1 MFHYGLIAN
10 NNNKNTLSKNL
21 LDNNSILQKRSLQEV
36 LELSGIEDRVIGAN
50 YNREIKNV
58 NDRDLLKAKTDINNE
73 NIENISN
80 SENSVFL
87 SCSCPS
93 CHQNSVT
100 EDVELEPLSPFNST
114 NAPLNSLSQNVIDTL
129 LTGTKWNNNTITY
142 SFYEDDDF
150 NNSYYG
156 PETGVKEV
164 SQGVKTNVREIL
176 ELVETFID
184 VDFVEV
190 AETNTSTFGQI
201 RYMVSDNPGYAYA
214 YLPYGGNRSGDVHL
228 NASYDRTDSLNGFQN
243 RPGKHGYTTLIHET
257 FHALG
262 LDHPQ
267 DGTVL
272 DPKKDNLAT
281 TVMTYDFKGNSP
293 GTAMPYDIA
302 ALQYLYGAASHN
314 TGNDTYV
321 FDSTTDVFSV
331 NGEFLPSGDRIKQ
344 TIWDSNG
351 TDTLDFSN
359 LSFENDGYLF
369 DLSEGGWLVANSQ
382 DQTTSDGEIY
392 YNYGTSLAYDVTIE
406 NIIGSNS
413 DDTMMANAAA
423 NTFSGYAI
431 GTFVGNDT
439 LVNTN
444 ELDTLDLSSYSVNDV
459 IQTQIGDDFAIALG
473 SDGSVTI
480 QDYYAVSEADRLSIL
495 LETTTTLN
503 DLVAI
508 AEVGTIT
515 NLNHNEQT
523 INLQNDYVNP
533 VVFAQPLSYNG
544 SDPSIV
550 RITDVNT
557 VNDTISLYLQ
567 EAEYKNGWHTRES
580 FSYMVVEAG
589 TWQLEDGTVLEVG
602 TLDTA
607 NGWKNVSFSNDFAQT
622 PVVLSQVQTNN
633 DSEFVR
639 TRQRNASLDSFS
651 VTMEEEEALR
661 NSGHG
666 EETIGW
672 LAMDSGSGDW
682 DELSYQAGNTGDV
695 VTHNWHELDL
705 DNFATTPNLMGSIA
719 SYDGGDSSGLRY
731 REIAGANGSTI
742 EIKIEE
748 DRSFDSERN
757 HTTEEVN
764 FLAIEGS
771 GVLTAQA
778 YDPMSMG
785 ALAMDNSLME
795 NIAIEA
801 DVI

>member
-10 NNNKNTLSKNL
+10 NDNKNILGKNL
-21 LDNNSILQKRSLQEV
+21 LDNNSSSERRSHQNS
-36 LELSGIEDRVIGAN
+36 LELSGIENSIIGAN

-58 NDRDLLKAKTDINNE
+58 KDRDLLKNKTVINNE
-73 NIENISN
+73 NIENINN
-80 SENSVFL
+80 SDSVFL

-100 EDVELEPLSPFNST
+100 EDVELELSPS
-114 NAPLNSLSQNVIDTL
+114 PLNSLSQNVIDTL

-164 SQGVKTNVREIL
+164 SEGVKANVREIL

-228 NASYDRTDSLNGFQN
+228 GSSYDRTDSLNGFQN

-281 TVMTYDFKGNSP
+281 TVMSYDFKGNSP

-302 ALQYLYGAASHN
+302 ALQSLYGAASHN

-331 NGEFLPSGDRIKQ
+331 NGEFPLPSGDRIKQ
-344 TIWDSNG
+344 TIWDSDG

-369 DLSEGGWLVANSQ
+369 DLNEGGWLVANSQ
-382 DQTTSDGEIY
+382 DETTSNGEKY

-423 NTFSGYAI
+423 NTFSGYGV

-459 IQTQIGDDFAIALG
+459 IQTQIGNDLAIALG
-473 SDGSVTI
+473 NDGSVTI

-495 LETTTTLN
+495 LETTTTLKRFCG
-503 DLVAI
+503 DRRSR
-508 AEVGTIT
+508 
-515 NLNHNEQT
+515 HN
-523 INLQNDYVNP
+523 Y
-533 VVFAQPLSYNG
+533 
-544 SDPSIV
+544 
-550 RITDVNT
+550 
-557 VNDTISLYLQ
+557 
-567 EAEYKNGWHTRES
+567 
-580 FSYMVVEAG
+580 
-589 TWQLEDGTVLEVG
+589 
-602 TLDTA
+602 
-607 NGWKNVSFSNDFAQT
+607 
-622 PVVLSQVQTNN
+622 
-633 DSEFVR
+633 
-639 TRQRNASLDSFS
+639 
-651 VTMEEEEALR
+651 
-661 NSGHG
+661 
-666 EETIGW
+666 
-672 LAMDSGSGDW
+672 
-682 DELSYQAGNTGDV
+682 
-695 VTHNWHELDL
+695 
-705 DNFATTPNLMGSIA
+705 
-719 SYDGGDSSGLRY
+719 
-731 REIAGANGSTI
+731 
-742 EIKIEE
+742 
-748 DRSFDSERN
+748 
-757 HTTEEVN
+757 
-764 FLAIEGS
+764 
-771 GVLTAQA
+771 
-778 YDPMSMG
+778 
-785 ALAMDNSLME
+785 
-795 NIAIEA
+795 
-801 DVI
+801 